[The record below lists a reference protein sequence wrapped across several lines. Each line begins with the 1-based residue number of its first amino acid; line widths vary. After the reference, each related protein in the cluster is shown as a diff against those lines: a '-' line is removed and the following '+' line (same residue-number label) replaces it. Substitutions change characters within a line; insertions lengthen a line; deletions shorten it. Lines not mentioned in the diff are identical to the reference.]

1 LTKANRLCDYRAY
14 RDRGSDLSGGGS
26 RAAEL
31 AETRFPGYD
40 TGDAYRAL
48 LSIAEATE
56 ADLPERIL
64 LEAARIYLQTVDT
77 MAFLGP
83 YAILQHVLF
92 AFDLSGEAETSDAV
106 PGAADTV

>member
-1 LTKANRLCDYRAY
+1 
-14 RDRGSDLSGGGS
+14 
-26 RAAEL
+26 
-31 AETRFPGYD
+31 
-40 TGDAYRAL
+40 L

-83 YAILQHVLF
+83 HAILQHVLF
-92 AFDLSGEAETSDAV
+92 GFELPGESGASDMV
-106 PGAADTV
+106 PRAADTI